1 MSTEKADKATITLTG
16 KIIKVNINVKKDV
29 SLADAK
35 GIYSTFKPKFS
46 EEILGYYDI
55 EVMLVHDDYA
65 AFGYLKAGRPSLK
78 WTNNKQRCIMKKKN
92 KSKFGL
98 IIGIIA
104 FLLVAAVVILLILF
118 REDKKTSLTILEK
131 RWIEDNKNKI
141 IDIGITYDIPMYSLS
156 GEGVVFEF
164 ISDLEKNTGLEFN
177 KVPY

>member
-1 MSTEKADKATITLTG
+1 MRDILNFIKKKSTIILLIILVLMIAVILVFLGIFLPKTEGSVFGNRLDGIEKVPISEDLKSDIINTIMSTEKADKATITLTG

-78 WTNNKQRCIMKKKN
+78 WTNNK
-92 KSKFGL
+92 
-98 IIGIIA
+98 
-104 FLLVAAVVILLILF
+104 
-118 REDKKTSLTILEK
+118 
-131 RWIEDNKNKI
+131 
-141 IDIGITYDIPMYSLS
+141 
-156 GEGVVFEF
+156 
-164 ISDLEKNTGLEFN
+164 
-177 KVPY
+177 